1 MKNTMKLE
9 PSRTI
14 NIAYLYTMIE
24 REARHQDHDRG
35 KKDERY
41 GYGPQVLEMVVYGY
55 LIHEIP
61 EDRFGLLV
69 LFNKPLKTTL
79 T

>member
-1 MKNTMKLE
+1 MKNTMELE

-35 KKDERY
+35 KKDQRY
-41 GYGPQVLEMVVYGY
+41 GY
-55 LIHEIP
+55 
-61 EDRFGLLV
+61 
-69 LFNKPLKTTL
+69 
-79 T
+79 